1 MTIREEQRDLLT
13 VPQGYY
19 LAHCIT
25 GDCSLGIGI
34 AKQIN
39 NAYNM
44 REKLN
49 KDYTYNDDYDL
60 KGYVGEALLMG
71 NVFNLVLKKEIDSKP
86 KYKKL
91 KKCLYDMKAQ
101 MEEYWITKLA
111 IPRLGC
117 GHEGLDWERV
127 KEIIEEV
134 FDDTDVEILVC
145 SL

>member
-25 GDCSLGIGI
+25 GDCSLGTGI

-39 NAYNM
+39 DVYNM

-49 KDYTYNDDYDL
+49 KDYTYHDDYDL

-71 NVFNLVLKKEIDSKP
+71 NVFNLVLKKEIGSKP

-101 MEEYWITKLA
+101 MEEYWIAKLA

-117 GHEGLDWERV
+117 GHEGFDWERV
-127 KEIIEEV
+127 KGIIEEV
-134 FDDTDVEILVC
+134 FDDTDVEILIC